1 MKFEN
6 VLLILSGVCIIIICI
21 NSMIIDFER
30 SYLPSY
36 WIIYGFLLGYGIA
49 ILGVGLYD

>member
-21 NSMIIDFER
+21 ASMIIDFER
-30 SYLPSY
+30 SDLLSY
-36 WIIYGFLLGYGIA
+36 WIIYGFLLGFGIV
-49 ILGVGLYD
+49 ILGAGLID